1 MFEII
6 GIVLSSLIVFPIV
19 LFLIMSILKVGL
31 KSRFYR
37 FVFNVSVAWDQLLN
51 ALLLGYPDETI
62 SSRAGKGRRAGKW
75 YWKLLADILDF
86 FDKNHAEDAIED
98 DEGRATPPKLPRTK
112 VSPAKRIARRKQRER
127 KVITK

>member
-6 GIVLSSLIVFPIV
+6 GMFLVSVSAFP
-19 LFLIMSILKVGL
+19 LTMFFIMSILQLGL

-37 FVFNVSVAWDQLLN
+37 WCFNLSVAWDQLLN

-75 YWKLLADILDF
+75 YWKLVADILDF
-86 FDKNHAEDAIED
+86 IDKNHAEDAIED
-98 DEGRATPPKLPRTK
+98 DEGRPTPPLRKDTSAR
-112 VSPAKRIARRKQRER
+112 RIARNRNKNRRKA
-127 KVITK
+127 TL